1 MIAHKAAMIYVE
13 RVKKGKG
20 TGTDKIF
27 LEAMPFFP
35 LLFPSSTPPP
45 PPTPSPSPSVRQYFS
60 PDLFLVNRSS
70 TVTKLFTV
78 NYSEGYH
85 V

>member
-1 MIAHKAAMIYVE
+1 MIAHEAAMIYVE

-27 LEAMPFFP
+27 LRAMPFFP

-45 PPTPSPSPSVRQYFS
+45 SPSVRHYFS
-60 PDLFLVNRSS
+60 PNLFLVNRSS

-78 NYSEGYH
+78 NSSMRYY

>member
-1 MIAHKAAMIYVE
+1 MIAHEAAMIYVE

-35 LLFPSSTPPP
+35 LLFPSSTPTPLLPRPP
-45 PPTPSPSPSVRQYFS
+45 PPQ
-60 PDLFLVNRSS
+60 
-70 TVTKLFTV
+70 
-78 NYSEGYH
+78 
-85 V
+85 